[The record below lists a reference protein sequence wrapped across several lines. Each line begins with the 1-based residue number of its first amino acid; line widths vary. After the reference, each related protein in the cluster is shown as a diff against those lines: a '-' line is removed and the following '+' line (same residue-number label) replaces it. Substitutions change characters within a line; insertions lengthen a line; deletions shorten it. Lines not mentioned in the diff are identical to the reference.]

1 MMRRTSGMMKDS
13 TCFYHTMPQSE
24 PYAPSL
30 LEGLQQPAVIIGIWI
45 TGEALACIL
54 ALAPGNTGERL
65 IVFGIA
71 SLLIQW
77 VALFTL
83 LAMHLG
89 RRWLQRWPVGVQL
102 GVALLTMVASTGL
115 AQICFML
122 LFGSA
127 APYPSLAG
135 ALPGILN
142 TMGIAFIAGL
152 LGLVA
157 IRNHLRVQALS
168 VRALRAEL
176 EALQART
183 HPHFLF
189 NTLNVGAALVHRQP
203 DATERLLLD
212 LADLFRAS
220 LQGQHEMPLEEE
232 IELARRY
239 LAIEQLR
246 LGPRLDMEWRI
257 EPALPSLRLPTL
269 CLQALVEN
277 AIRHGVEPRTA
288 ASKVVIEIARYADG
302 VRIAVS
308 NDTLPRQV
316 RPDSR
321 GHGIGQSSI
330 RRRISDVHPC
340 SHLHIDDCDERYT
353 VTIDI
358 PLQAKVAPSTRRWRP
373 LRIK

>member
-1 MMRRTSGMMKDS
+1 MQDS
-13 TCFYHTMPQSE
+13 TSFHHTMPQSE

-30 LEGLQQPAVIIGIWI
+30 LEGLQQPATIIGIWI

-54 ALAPGNTGERL
+54 ALAPGNAGERL

-77 VALFTL
+77 VALSTL
-83 LAMHLG
+83 LAMHLA

-102 GVALLTMVASTGL
+102 GGALLTMVASTGL
-115 AQICFML
+115 TQICFML
-122 LFGSA
+122 LFGST
-127 APYPSLAG
+127 APSPSLAG

-168 VRALRAEL
+168 VRAVRAEL

-220 LQGQHEMPLEEE
+220 LRGRHDMPLEEE

-246 LGPRLDMEWRI
+246 LGPRLDVEWRI
-257 EPALPSLRLPTL
+257 ERALPPLHLPAL

-277 AIRHGVEPRTA
+277 AVRHGVEPRTT
-288 ASKVVIEIARYADG
+288 ASKVIIAIARHADG

-308 NDTLPRQV
+308 NDTLPRQA

-321 GHGIGQSSI
+321 GHGIGLSSI
-330 RRRISDVHPC
+330 RRRIEDLHPC
-340 SHLHIDDCDERYT
+340 SQLHIEDRDERYA

-358 PLQAKVAPSTRRWRP
+358 PIQAKAVPSTRHWRS
-373 LRIK
+373 LRLK